1 MPREKKEGM
10 YRPHKPVKKE
20 NVDEHGVVLPSRTHQ
35 SFVAE
40 CDINNILKEYALS
53 GQIRHISARAEQ
65 GTYADLP
72 DSVDFQE
79 ALNIVMEGREAF
91 ASLPSQVRNRFHN
104 NPAEFLEF
112 MADPANQDEAIKLGL
127 ATDSRPPPEPDPEPP
142 RGKTGGE
149 GDPPLA

>member
-53 GQIRHISARAEQ
+53 GQIRHISAKAEQ
-65 GTYADLP
+65 GAYVDLP
-72 DSVDFQE
+72 DQIDFQE
-79 ALNIVMEGREAF
+79 SLNIVMQGQEAF

-127 ATDSRPPPEPDPEPP
+127 ATDNRPPADDPPAPP
-142 RGKTGGE
+142 AKPGGE